1 MTLEIGPLRIIY
13 YDNDIIIVD
22 KPSGLLSVPGKAED
36 NKDCVELRAQ
46 NSFKDARIVHRIDL
60 STSGLLLLARG
71 IENLRILSK
80 AFETRKVSKKYIALL
95 HGRLEKDRGTIEA
108 PIITDW
114 PNRPRQ
120 MVDFERGRHATTH
133 YKVLSRNG
141 ENTRVEFTPI
151 TGRSHQLRVHSIHI
165 GHAICG
171 DHFYIGE
178 DEFPRLCLHAAFLSF
193 EHPRTKKEI
202 CFESPA
208 PF

>member
-1 MTLEIGPLRIIY
+1 MAALSIRY
-13 YDNDIIIVD
+13 YDDDIIIVD

-36 NKDCVELRAQ
+36 NKDCVESRAQ
-46 NSFKDARIVHRIDL
+46 KTFSDARIVHRIDL

-71 IENLRILSK
+71 LENLRILSK
-80 AFETRKVSKKYIALL
+80 AFETRQVSKKYIALL
-95 HGRLEKDRGTIEA
+95 HGNLETNCGTIDA

-120 MVDFERGRHATTH
+120 MVDFERGRHAITH
-133 YKVLSRNG
+133 FKVLEKVQG
-141 ENTRVEFTPI
+141 HTRVEFVPI

-165 GHAICG
+165 GHPICG

-178 DEFPRLCLHAAFLSF
+178 DNYPRLCLHAAFIAF
-193 EHPRTKKEI
+193 KHPSTGKEI

>member
-1 MTLEIGPLRIIY
+1 MAALSIRY
-13 YDNDIIIVD
+13 YDDDIIIVD

-36 NKDCVELRAQ
+36 NKDCVESRAQ
-46 NSFKDARIVHRIDL
+46 KTFSDARIVHRIDL

-71 IENLRILSK
+71 LENLRILSK
-80 AFETRKVSKKYIALL
+80 AFETRQVSKKYIALL
-95 HGRLEKDRGTIEA
+95 HGNLEANCGTIDA

-120 MVDFERGRHATTH
+120 MVDFERGRHAITH
-133 YKVLSRNG
+133 FKVLEKVQG
-141 ENTRVEFTPI
+141 HTRVEFVPI

-165 GHAICG
+165 GHPICG

-178 DEFPRLCLHAAFLSF
+178 DNYPRLCLHAAFIAF
-193 EHPRTKKEI
+193 KHPGTGKEI